1 MPRWFATR
9 APRTAPAATPTL
21 QRRRRRLS
29 VLVPVLLCTV
39 PLMGADC
46 DRGPGLS
53 LSYGAT
59 ARENY
64 ELASVEFGDR
74 DYEEA
79 IRYADYVR
87 IRFPFSRYAVE
98 AELLVARSHFELR
111 EYLTS
116 KDAFK
121 QFSKLHPTH
130 RHVRNGWV
138 AYMVAVSAYMAA
150 PDAKAGILPPHYM
163 LDQSMLEDALVD
175 LEYFFDR
182 YPSSDLRGN
191 AEEVRDEVQR
201 RLLAHELYVA
211 RFYLDREFPEAAIGR
226 LEAAS
231 RRYPGVGMD
240 ADILFLLGVTYLRI
254 EEIELARSTFSEL
267 QTRHPEHHHGHQA
280 KVYLRHIY
288 DKYGPADPNRARPD
302 RSPPVPIAPPR
313 PDKAELPEPSKNP
326 KQLRLEREQKE
337 QLESAEPPQNPEGAS
352 PAAPPKGATPS
363 TPPAKAGGAKP
374 GSKPPEGGAS
384 TKPGTVKTPAKP
396 SSEPPK
402 QPPAEPSA
410 EPPEAS
416 EQPEAAEQPEAGTP
430 ETSSAPTP
438 QR

>member
-1 MPRWFATR
+1 MRRRFATR
-9 APRTAPAATPTL
+9 ADRDFPALSRSGGFAP
-21 QRRRRRLS
+21 RRRWG
-29 VLVPVLLCTV
+29 LLLAPLLLATV
-39 PLMGADC
+39 PMMAAKC
-46 DRGPGLS
+46 DNGPGLS

-64 ELASVEFGDR
+64 ELASVEFADR
-74 DYEEA
+74 DYEES

-121 QFSKLHPTH
+121 QFAKLHPTH

-150 PDAKAGILPPHYM
+150 PDAKPGILPPHYM

-175 LEYFFDR
+175 FEYFFDR
-182 YPSSDLRGN
+182 YPSSKLRQN
-191 AEEVRDEVQR
+191 AEKVRDEVQR

-211 RFYLDREFPEAAIGR
+211 RFYLDREYPEAAIGR

-231 RRYPGVGMD
+231 QRYPGIGMD
-240 ADILFLLGVTYLRI
+240 ADILFLLGVTYLRV
-254 EEIELARSTFSEL
+254 EEVELARSTFTEL

-288 DKYGPADPNRARPD
+288 DKYGPADPNRPRPD

-313 PDKAELPEPSKNP
+313 PDKAELPEASKNP
-326 KQLRLEREQKE
+326 KQLQEEREQKK
-337 QLESAEPPQNPEGAS
+337 QLREAAPPESPEGAAPAAPAPKAPKASGTKPAGTKPAGAPAKS
-352 PAAPPKGATPS
+352 PAAA
-363 TPPAKAGGAKP
+363 PPAETEPEKNEETSEEPEEPEETPEEAPEETPAAKP
-374 GSKPPEGGAS
+374 GSS
-384 TKPGTVKTPAKP
+384 SKPGTVKTPAAPKP
-396 SSEPPK
+396 
-402 QPPAEPSA
+402 
-410 EPPEAS
+410 
-416 EQPEAAEQPEAGTP
+416 
-430 ETSSAPTP
+430 
-438 QR
+438 